1 MLKTTTEAKRQ
12 GQYRIFE
19 EIVSETRSDSW
30 SKAPNGSAVCHDF
43 YTTVTVRQE
52 WLSDEPGASLDGMV
66 YKIVTVWIGPKE
78 GMKHVQV
85 SKSSSPWS

>member
-1 MLKTTTEAKRQ
+1 MQVMTEAKRH

-19 EIVSETRSDSW
+19 ETVSVTYSNSY

-52 WLSDEPGASLDGMV
+52 WLSDAEGASLDGMV
-66 YKIVTVWIGPKE
+66 YKIVTVWIGPKQ

-85 SKSSSPWS
+85 SKSSTPWI